1 MYEPVTTGV
10 EIGAASVPMRARV
23 LSAGQVGCPHRG
35 DAYTGRVGPG
45 RSDRCICLDAAP
57 IDGHSMVALPL
68 FRSVRLC
75 FEFIEVER
83 ESEILVSLGPA
94 VLIP

>member
-1 MYEPVTTGV
+1 
-10 EIGAASVPMRARV
+10 
-23 LSAGQVGCPHRG
+23 
-35 DAYTGRVGPG
+35 
-45 RSDRCICLDAAP
+45 
-57 IDGHSMVALPL
+57 MVALPL